1 MIEDAHESAIG
12 HVTGTARYVDDIPCP
27 ADVCHVAIGLS
38 TIANG
43 EIKDIDLEEVRKS
56 EGVLDVVVCE
66 DIPGNPDNSKAPFLL
81 TLSLAFLATSRAIAA
96 WVIFSITVFAVD
108 GF

>member
-43 EIKDIDLEEVRKS
+43 EIKHVDLEEVRNS
-56 EGVLDVVVCE
+56 EGVLDVVICE
-66 DIPGNPDNSKAPFLL
+66 DIPGNLFLRLPQVRTCWLSKLL
-81 TLSLAFLATSRAIAA
+81 QKQR
-96 WVIFSITVFAVD
+96 
-108 GF
+108 

>member
-43 EIKDIDLEEVRKS
+43 EIKDIDLEEVRNS
-56 EGVLDVVVCE
+56 EGVLDVMVCE
-66 DIPGNPDNSKAPFLL
+66 DIPGNPDIGAVFPGDPLLADSVSYTHL
-81 TLSLAFLATSRAIAA
+81 TLPTKA
-96 WVIFSITVFAVD
+96 
-108 GF
+108 